1 MALSARLKE
10 RLKDDRHIR
19 SVLVRAAEDLE
30 TQACMTD
37 EQERR
42 DHLLI
47 DAAILYRLSD
57 DY

>member
-1 MALSARLKE
+1 MLTARFEE
-10 RLKDDRHIR
+10 RLKDDRHVR
-19 SVLVRAAEDLE
+19 TVLVRAAEDLE